1 MNQKAE
7 QQITEK
13 KPETTWCSLEEIS
26 IFEQLKTDEQGL
38 SNEEA
43 AKRLEEFGP
52 NKLEEG
58 KKRSLISIFISQFA
72 NLMIWVLIAAALITA
87 FISYSEHEFP
97 IDSIIISVV
106 VILNA
111 VLGTVQEAKAE
122 SSIEALK
129 KMAAPNA
136 RVLRR
141 GTVSTI
147 PAADLVAGDIVLL
160 EAGDSVPADLR
171 LLTSFSLKIE
181 EAALTGESQ
190 PVSKKPGALGN
201 VCIGDRTNMAFMGTS
216 VTYGRGSGVVV
227 ATGMQTEIGHIAK
240 QLTSTTKEITP
251 LQKQLNT
258 ISKAI
263 SVLVI
268 IIAALVFVIGYLGGQ
283 EIVDVFLTAV
293 SLAVAAIPEG
303 LVAVVTIVLALGMS
317 RMAKRGALVRR
328 LPAVETLG
336 STQVICSDKTGTL
349 TQNKMTV
356 QKVWNFDYIDDAHSP
371 EIAPLLDALGHCNDS
386 RLDEKLKFIG
396 DPTETALLD
405 YLVVN
410 NLWTIDQI
418 KGRKRAGEIPFDSER
433 KRSTVA
439 VDFDKITVQVTEQ
452 SIGSGSDADNGPDAV
467 HAESVHAETISI
479 SSEPVFKEEITQKAS
494 GKIRIY
500 VKGAPE
506 SIVGRSDFAFHEG
519 QVVPMTDDLKSQ
531 ILSVNEEMAAN
542 ALRILAFGYK
552 DEASID
558 AEDVDG
564 TESHLIF
571 CGLVGM
577 IDPPRPEVAETV
589 KTCRRAGII
598 PVMIT
603 GDHKTTAVAIAN
615 DLGLLDDGRIAITG
629 ADLEA
634 MSEKEL
640 DDNVTKIGVYARVSP
655 EHKVRIV
662 TAWQKRGKIVAMTG
676 DGVNDAPALKKAD
689 IGVGMGI
696 TGTDVSKSASDMVL
710 MDDNF
715 ATIVLAVEEGR
726 SIFDNIHKTV
736 RFLLSSNMGEVI
748 AILTATA
755 MGFILLSP
763 IHILW
768 INLVTDTFP
777 ALALGVEPAEKDIMD
792 RKPRDQTVPF
802 FNKRTW
808 GRIFMVGLVEAILAL
823 AAYHLGNTVSAAT
836 GVTMAFLTL
845 SLVQLFA
852 AIGFQSEH
860 HSIFAIKPKEHPYLW
875 LAFFG
880 SAALQLIVV
889 LVPFLRDI
897 FGLVDLDMKQWIE
910 VLILCILMLVFVELQ
925 KWVAR
930 LRHEDA

>member
-1 MNQKAE
+1 MNNKDTAQKS
-7 QQITEK
+7 IEK
-13 KPETTWCSLEEIS
+13 KPETAWCSLEEVNIL
-26 IFEQLKTDEQGL
+26 EQLKTDEQGL

-43 AKRLEEFGP
+43 QKRLEELGP
-52 NKLEEG
+52 NILEEG
-58 KKRSLISIFISQFA
+58 KKRSILSIFLSQFA

-87 FISYSEHEFP
+87 FISYTEHEFP
-97 IDSIIISVV
+97 IDSAIISIV

-111 VLGTVQEAKAE
+111 ILGTVQEVKAE

-160 EAGDSVPADLR
+160 EAGDSIPADLR

-190 PVSKKPGALGN
+190 PVSKKPGVVGD

-216 VTYGRGSGVVV
+216 ATYGRGSGVVV
-227 ATGMQTEIGHIAK
+227 AIGMQTEIGRIAK
-240 QLTSTTKEITP
+240 QLTSTTKETTP
-251 LQKQLNT
+251 LQKQLNK

-263 SVLVI
+263 SFLVIGIAVLVF
-268 IIAALVFVIGYLGGQ
+268 AIGYLGGRD
-283 EIVDVFLTAV
+283 IVDIFLTAV

-356 QKVWNFDYIDDAHSP
+356 QKVWNFDYIEDVHSP

-386 RLDEKLKFIG
+386 RLDEKSKLIG

-405 YLVVN
+405 YLLVN
-410 NLWTIDQI
+410 NLWTTGQI
-418 KGRKRAGEIPFDSER
+418 KGRKRAGEIPFDSDR

-439 VDFDKITVQVTEQ
+439 VDVDQITVQVTEQ
-452 SIGSGSDADNGPDAV
+452 SVFSESE
-467 HAESVHAETISI
+467 AEVAGVTTVSV
-479 SSEPVFKEEITQKAS
+479 SSKPLLKEEITKTAS
-494 GKIRIY
+494 GKLRIY

-506 SIVGRSDFAFHEG
+506 SIVSRSDFAFHEG
-519 QVVPMTDDLKSQ
+519 QVVPMTEDLKSKV
-531 ILSVNEEMAAN
+531 LVVNEEMAKS
-542 ALRILAFGYK
+542 ALRILAFAYK
-552 DEASID
+552 DEDSID
-558 AEDVDG
+558 SEDVDG

-589 KTCRRAGII
+589 KTCRKAGII

-629 ADLEA
+629 ADLET

-640 DDNVTKIGVYARVSP
+640 DDNVAKIGVYARVSP

-662 TAWQKRGKIVAMTG
+662 TAWQKKGKIVAMTG

-748 AILTATA
+748 AILTATI
-755 MGFILLSP
+755 MGFVLMSP

-777 ALALGVEPAEKDIMD
+777 ALALGVEPAEKDIMN

-802 FNKRTW
+802 FNKREW
-808 GRIFMVGLVEAILAL
+808 GRIFTVGLVEAVLTL
-823 AAYHLGNTVSAAT
+823 AAYYLGSQVSHTT

-845 SLVQLFA
+845 ALVQLFA
-852 AIGFQSEH
+852 AIGFQSER

-875 LAFFG
+875 LAFLG
-880 SAALQLIVV
+880 SAALQLVVV

-897 FGLVDLDMKQWIE
+897 FELAPLDMKQWVE
-910 VLILCILMLVFVELQ
+910 VLFLCIAMLFFVEFQ
-925 KWVAR
+925 KWIAR
-930 LRHEDA
+930 LRHEND